1 MRRYAL
7 CIGNNNYQFL
17 SPLAC
22 AVSDSHAVAEKLKKL
37 NFDVDEFTD
46 LNSKSLAEKV
56 SSFSDKLK
64 EYDVVLLFYAGHGF
78 QINGDNLM
86 IPVDFDKPSDEKLA
100 KRVAFPLD
108 DLMHWLNQY
117 PEKTKIVILDA
128 CRQEYDVRGLGEYFV
143 PFTAPQGSI
152 IAFSTS
158 PKQSAFEENG
168 HGLYTRF
175 LLEHMEDPRVSIE
188 TIFKRVRTLL
198 AQETKG
204 KQISW
209 EHTSLIGEFYLNPNT
224 IFDGTNYS
232 SDALEDSQYVF
243 DRESK
248 IGIIVNG
255 LKSYVWNLQNNA
267 VCKIRNV
274 DFKTVRADDLFVL
287 GRNLYQATCGSSFTA
302 QRFIDD
308 FSNIS
313 YIPNEAKEH
322 ILNGM
327 VYEVYY
333 DRNGKLRENFK
344 WNYAEKV
351 IEYVESES
359 FYNSCR
365 FISTRLYNEE
375 GRIFYVPGQN
385 EKVEVSVDLLDKDD
399 CDSVSDIKCKGIS
412 IYYDAYTGIKPVIDD
427 IYAEI
432 PKNQFEA
439 ELRRKMGVM
448 PGYLKI
454 DYHGVENDPKMKFL
468 IPINGYITFPQYRD
482 D

>member
-1 MRRYAL
+1 MVITKKEDLISFKQYGWHKGFYHDDS
-7 CIGNNNYQFL
+7 ITESL
-17 SPLAC
+17 SKIKYT
-22 AVSDSHAVAEKLKKL
+22 EF
-37 NFDVDEFTD
+37 FDYPDNDDFP
-46 LNSKSLAEKV
+46 
-56 SSFSDKLK
+56 
-64 EYDVVLLFYAGHGF
+64 YD
-78 QINGDNLM
+78 
-86 IPVDFDKPSDEKLA
+86 
-100 KRVAFPLD
+100 
-108 DLMHWLNQY
+108 
-117 PEKTKIVILDA
+117 
-128 CRQEYDVRGLGEYFV
+128 
-143 PFTAPQGSI
+143 
-152 IAFSTS
+152 
-158 PKQSAFEENG
+158 SAFNL
-168 HGLYTRF
+168 LYGSCNHFALSLKNVFKYT
-175 LLEHMEDPRVSIE
+175 PYIIE
-188 TIFKRVRTLL
+188 GNYNKSFHAFCQIYKTGTWYYIDARGITLL

-243 DRESK
+243 DRGSK
-248 IGIIVNG
+248 IGIIVEG

-333 DRNGKLRENFK
+333 DRNEKLRENFK

-351 IEYVESES
+351 IEYVESEA

-365 FISTRLYNEE
+365 FISTRLYIEE
-375 GRIFYVPGQN
+375 GKIFYVPGQN